1 LSAFQ
6 EKICTGSGR
15 TESVCRPGRC
25 VVNLMRPCRPDRFR
39 KQGIIY
45 LTVPRLR
52 GMAVWC
58 EKWEDSIMP
67 EIIIATES
75 GSDLP
80 EEIVRQYQIE
90 VAPMHVIMNNVS
102 YDDGHFPIDMVFDYF
117 EKTGKIPTTSAVN
130 VQEYVDFWNDIRSR
144 HPGCIIYHF
153 TYSSNASS
161 THQHAVAARD
171 QENFRDLY
179 IIDTKSVSGGCTAHI
194 EACCRMLE
202 KRKNSITDSAAAGAL
217 AEEFQALADRIECNF
232 IPATLDYLRAG
243 GRVSNGAYIAANV
256 LRLKPLIEINRE
268 GFLVATKKFRGS
280 MDKITDKFMQMFLQ
294 RHHLNH
300 DTLYLMYGPGL
311 SQSILDRMREIA
323 LENGFQR
330 TVYVMTGCTISCHG
344 GKGAIG
350 LAGVTE

>member
-1 LSAFQ
+1 V
-6 EKICTGSGR
+6 K
-15 TESVCRPGRC
+15 
-25 VVNLMRPCRPDRFR
+25 
-39 KQGIIY
+39 
-45 LTVPRLR
+45 
-52 GMAVWC
+52 
-58 EKWEDSIMP
+58 KWEDSIMP
-67 EIIIATES
+67 EIIVATES

-80 EEIVRQYQIE
+80 EEIVRQYQIQ

-117 EKTGKIPTTSAVN
+117 EETGKIPTTSAVN
-130 VQEYVDFWNDIRSR
+130 VQEYIDFWNDIRSR

-294 RHHLNH
+294 RHRLTH

-323 LENGFQR
+323 LANGFQR